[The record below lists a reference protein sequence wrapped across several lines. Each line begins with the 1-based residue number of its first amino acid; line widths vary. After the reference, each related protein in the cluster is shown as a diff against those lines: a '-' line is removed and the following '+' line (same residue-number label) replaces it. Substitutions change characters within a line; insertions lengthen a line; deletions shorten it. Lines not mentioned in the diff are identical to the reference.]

1 MVQLRGYFSQYAV
14 VEFLVLIRAPQLRC
28 AETKLLPVMVKLH
41 HAEQEFSPK
50 LGQKADGGGAADGV
64 FDAPGW
70 RKGRWSYAS
79 GAGLTMRTIIILTLI
94 ILLTLWGD
102 YLIKQAA
109 DRPNGL
115 TSLALLVGGLFY
127 GITAIGWFF
136 LMRSHS
142 LAAVGVFYSSM
153 SLLLLAGLGYFAFKE
168 AFGPREAVSVSLAL
182 LSIIVMGGD
191 H

>member
-1 MVQLRGYFSQYAV
+1 
-14 VEFLVLIRAPQLRC
+14 
-28 AETKLLPVMVKLH
+28 
-41 HAEQEFSPK
+41 
-50 LGQKADGGGAADGV
+50 
-64 FDAPGW
+64 
-70 RKGRWSYAS
+70 
-79 GAGLTMRTIIILTLI
+79 MRTLVILTLI

-109 DRPNGL
+109 DRPAGL
-115 TSLALLVGGLFY
+115 TSFALLLGGSLY

-142 LAAVGVFYSSM
+142 LAAVGVFYSTM
-153 SLLLLAGLGYFAFKE
+153 SLLLLVGLGYFAFKE
-168 AFGPREAVSVSLAL
+168 PLGPREALSVSLAL